1 MLTGRVLLSW
11 FRNLDWDAE
20 PLNSLRML
28 TDPFLNCFRG
38 LVPSVAGIDLS
49 PMIGFFGL
57 QFLRGVLV
65 GMA

>member
-1 MLTGRVLLSW
+1 
-11 FRNLDWDAE
+11 
-20 PLNSLRML
+20 ML

-49 PMIGFFGL
+49 PMVGFFGL